1 MWYQPFITDEPS
13 KSGMPLGGESGAPR
27 LTLSACTGTVP
38 AGGETIFMITIK
50 CRKGGIQITIKTNR
64 VKIVIRLP

>member
-1 MWYQPFITDEPS
+1 
-13 KSGMPLGGESGAPR
+13 MPLGGESGAPR

-38 AGGETIFMITIK
+38 AGGETILMILIDR
-50 CRKGGIQITIKTNR
+50 RKHGFRITIKTRR